1 MAAGASGTLTINAFV
16 VSGCN
21 VDNASLHFA
30 KHETDESKGNK
41 HETAGSKGNKR
52 ETDESKGNKHET
64 AGSKGNKREADE
76 SNGSKYEIAE
86 SNGSKYE
93 IAGSN
98 GNKYEI
104 AGSNGN
110 KYEIAGSNGN
120 KREADESNGNNRASG
135 NVADSQYSI
144 PLSVTCKNSTPYG
157 NYSTSL
163 ATPRALKNSYAG
175 TDINQTSRVAVT
187 ISY

>member
-1 MAAGASGTLTINAFV
+1 MIASLLAVAGTFPSSIMAAGASGTLTINAFV

-30 KHETDESKGNK
+30 KHET
-41 HETAGSKGNKR
+41 AGSKGNKR
-52 ETDESKGNKHET
+52 ETDESKGNKHEI
-64 AGSKGNKREADE
+64 AGSNGNKREADE
-76 SNGSKYEIAE
+76 
-86 SNGSKYE
+86 
-93 IAGSN
+93 
-98 GNKYEI
+98 
-104 AGSNGN
+104 
-110 KYEIAGSNGN
+110 SNGN

>member
-1 MAAGASGTLTINAFV
+1 MIASLLAVAGTFPSSIMAAGASGTLTINAFV

-30 KHETDESKGNK
+30 KHET
-41 HETAGSKGNKR
+41 AGSKGNKR
-52 ETDESKGNKHET
+52 ETDESKGNKH
-64 AGSKGNKREADE
+64 
-76 SNGSKYEIAE
+76 
-86 SNGSKYE
+86 
-93 IAGSN
+93 
-98 GNKYEI
+98 
-104 AGSNGN
+104 
-110 KYEIAGSNGN
+110 EIAGSNGN